1 MKVWMKTS
9 YQDPTAKTDL
19 LSFLELAQHQS
30 KVIQQWFVWTDTLHT
45 LDVMQVQK
53 NPELF
58 HCSQKASVNYD
69 SMLIQSA
76 NRDESNNK

>member
-1 MKVWMKTS
+1 MIIDMESMDETPC
-9 YQDPTAKTDL
+9 QDPTAKTDL

-30 KVIQQWFVWTDTLHT
+30 KVSQQWFVWTDTLHT

-58 HCSQKASVNYD
+58 RCSQKASVEFAAVRY
-69 SMLIQSA
+69 LLTRRI
-76 NRDESNNK
+76 